1 MRYRPLPEQLTIKSS
16 SIDGLGLFS
25 TERIEKDTE
34 LGSTHFWCGCSA
46 RWLRS
51 PLGGFI
57 NHSED
62 PNCHL
67 MNERNFTGA
76 KELILFSLKDI
87 EEDEELTLDY
97 RKYGVNN
104 FYEEQ

>member
-1 MRYRPLPEQLTIKSS
+1 
-16 SIDGLGLFS
+16 
-25 TERIEKDTE
+25 
-34 LGSTHFWCGCSA
+34 
-46 RWLRS
+46 
-51 PLGGFI
+51 
-57 NHSED
+57 
-62 PNCHL
+62 